1 MRATGIVRRVD
12 DLGRVVIPKEIRR
25 TLTIRENDPLEIF
38 TEDGCVIFKKYAP
51 YAPYETKLASIKAEI
66 LKEDGMDN
74 KLEILRKINEITELL
89 RAEANHA

>member
-1 MRATGIVRRVD
+1 MKATGIVRRVD

-25 TLTIRENDPLEIF
+25 ALTIRENDALEIF

-89 RAEANHA
+89 RAEGNHA